1 MSGTSVHLCNL
12 SLTFLHSRCLS
23 SLSPVCLHPYRRSS
37 SSEAEKQ
44 GGGEYYDDELMET
57 VLVSID
63 FSLSAHANVELLYSQ
78 IKQLKSKL
86 QKTISAKEIAMA
98 HADKKAKKRIELH
111 DQQFLQQQLQLQ
123 KLRKPFWFEKF
134 LWFITSDSYL
144 VLAGRDS
151 QQNEILFR
159 RYLRPHDIYVHA
171 DIHGAATCIIKNR
184 KPHSAVRTTSKAA
197 SLDSKKTKA
206 QEDEDDEGLLEDKK
220 VSSSANTT
228 EKEGGSPSD
237 ASSLPVPLSTLQQ
250 CGEYAVCR
258 SSAWKSKTPA
268 AAWWVYGRQV
278 SKSAPSG
285 LYLR

>member
-1 MSGTSVHLCNL
+1 MRPVRFFVSV
-12 SLTFLHSRCLS
+12 LS
-23 SLSPVCLHPYRRSS
+23 SLRPPPTPLFSS
-37 SSEAEKQ
+37 SWCLYSKAGSAPPGEKEQ
-44 GGGEYYDDELMET
+44 EEGGGEYYDDELMET
-57 VLVSID
+57 VLVPVD
-63 FSLSAHANVELLYSQ
+63 FSLSAHGNVELLFSQ

-86 QKTISAKEIAMA
+86 QKTISAKETAIA
-98 HADKKAKKRIELH
+98 HADKKAKKRIELQ
-111 DQQFLQQQLQLQ
+111 DQQLFLQQQLQLQ

-134 LWFITSDSYL
+134 LWFVTSDSYL

-159 RYLRPHDIYVHA
+159 RYLRRHDIYVHA
-171 DIHGAATCIIKNR
+171 DVHGAATCIIKNR
-184 KPHSAVRTTSKAA
+184 KPHSALPKSFSTTHAKEDDSPDAKKSASCTTSATGTERGGGGGSDGSSA
-197 SLDSKKTKA
+197 
-206 QEDEDDEGLLEDKK
+206 
-220 VSSSANTT
+220 SSSA
-228 EKEGGSPSD
+228 
-237 ASSLPVPLSTLQQ
+237 LPVPLSTLQQ